1 MLQPDSVLYAR
12 YILYISVG
20 VIYITIHLCIYGG
33 CLWSSAGSVHPLPL
47 VFIWEKPANDRLS
60 LQVREPSAV
69 VGTQFNRSV
78 EHCWSSSKS
87 WWLITALRAWSRC
100 RPMWVLW
107 TASHVSDRI
116 SVLNCQTGGV
126 SRVHLTGGWALHAVL
141 LNCSRVCPWL
151 YLFRCSPSLL
161 YLLSH
166 PP

>member
-1 MLQPDSVLYAR
+1 MKIGFCTPFRVLRVFRDWLRVYLRSQVDSLDRPYFKLV
-12 YILYISVG
+12 SPFSKWVG
-20 VIYITIHLCIYGG
+20 VFLEYR
-33 CLWSSAGSVHPLPL
+33 SA
-47 VFIWEKPANDRLS
+47 

-87 WWLITALRAWSRC
+87 WWLFTALRAWSRC

-116 SVLNCQTGGV
+116 NALNCQTGGV
-126 SRVHLTGGWALHAVL
+126 SRVHLAGGWALHAVL